1 MEILNKFLSAVDRI
15 IGGIPKRNVLLIRQI
30 FFTFIFVG
38 VVAGL
43 IYGIVSGK
51 NAAHKSG
58 IKIINETDDVFE
70 IERRL
75 ERGDDPEFSG
85 VTEAE
90 YLSERK
96 TSDYPKFE
104 NRTNERLL
112 PESREFVVEADKDVK
127 VKEPFSSSSD
137 ADRLAEIPHMDS
149 SKTESEVTRVE
160 RTSRMGESKTKVI
173 QKDKTAPLDSPK
185 EKPKPVKESRV
196 KSDENTLAPMKDRDM
211 IVE

>member
-1 MEILNKFLSAVDRI
+1 M
-15 IGGIPKRNVLLIRQI
+15 
-30 FFTFIFVG
+30 
-38 VVAGL
+38 
-43 IYGIVSGK
+43 
-51 NAAHKSG
+51 
-58 IKIINETDDVFE
+58 FE

-112 PESREFVVEADKDVK
+112 QESREFVVEAEKDVK
-127 VKEPFSSSSD
+127 IKEPFSSSSD

-160 RTSRMGESKTKVI
+160 RTSRMGESKPKVI
-173 QKDKTAPLDSPK
+173 QKDKTAPLDAPK
-185 EKPKPVKESRV
+185 EKPKPAKESRV
-196 KSDENTLAPMKDRDM
+196 RSDENRLAPMKDRDM